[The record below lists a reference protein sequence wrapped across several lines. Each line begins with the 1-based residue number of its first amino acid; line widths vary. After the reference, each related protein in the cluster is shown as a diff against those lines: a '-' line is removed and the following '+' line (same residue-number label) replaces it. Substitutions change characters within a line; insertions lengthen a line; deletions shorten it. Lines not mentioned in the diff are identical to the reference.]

1 MTFLLAVC
9 QIGPMRQR
17 RGPAD
22 VCRPANPTDAFVI
35 GAMALPLPFR
45 RVRRSAML
53 MFKRSQ
59 LYIGFALAALAEIIV
74 RAVAR

>member
-1 MTFLLAVC
+1 VAPGLPPLA
-9 QIGPMRQR
+9 R
-17 RGPAD
+17 RGH
-22 VCRPANPTDAFVI
+22 
-35 GAMALPLPFR
+35 AMF
-45 RVRRSAML
+45 